1 MHPQHGVRWL
11 AARGQVLFD
20 QADNPVR
27 AIGNVKDVTE
37 RIQDKLRLSRDQN
50 SARAVL

>member
-1 MHPQHGVRWL
+1 MGLRWL

-37 RIQDKLRLSRDQN
+37 RIQDKLRLSETKTQLQ
-50 SARAVL
+50 AA